1 METDINVISTSIDY
15 FGLVVL
21 ILSSA
26 IQYGTPILY
35 GTLGAIVME
44 RSGVSNLGV
53 EGMMMISAFAAFL
66 GMYLSGSAVVG
77 LFCGAM
83 AGMLACGLHGVIC
96 LIFQGSQVVSGLAL
110 TIFGV
115 GLANYLGTPFIG
127 KITSG
132 FTTWAL
138 PGLSS
143 IPLLGP
149 IFFQQDALVYLSY
162 ILPVLLWFM
171 LMRTRFGLSIRAV
184 GENPSAVRSAGLSPY
199 FLRWA
204 AILIGGAIVGM
215 GGAYLSLCAVHIWT
229 NNLSAGRGWI
239 AVALVI
245 FAFWRPGRAVLG
257 AWLFGCIVTFSY
269 RLQALDIKVPSSILD
284 MMPYILTLVV
294 LLVSS
299 VMGKG
304 RAAPAA
310 LTINLEPE
318 E

>member
-1 METDINVISTSIDY
+1 MDADVNLIVASGGYLPLFIS
-15 FGLVVL
+15 
-21 ILSSA
+21 ILAAA

-44 RSGVSNLGV
+44 RSGVSNLGI
-53 EGMMMISAFAAFL
+53 EGMLMMGAFSGFI
-66 GMYLSGSAVVG
+66 GMYVSGSAAVG
-77 LFCGAM
+77 LMCGAL
-83 AGMLACGLHGVIC
+83 AGVAMSCIHGTIC
-96 LIFQGSQVVSGLAL
+96 LVFRGSQVVSGLAL

-127 KITSG
+127 RITTG
-132 FTTWAL
+132 FTPFSMPL
-138 PGLSS
+138 LSN
-143 IPLLGP
+143 IPVLGP
-149 IFFQQDALVYLSY
+149 IFFKQDILVYFSY
-162 ILPVLLWFM
+162 ILPFMLWFL
-171 LMRTRFGLSIRAV
+171 LMRTRYGLAIRAV

-199 FLRWA
+199 FLRWSA
-204 AILIGGAIVGM
+204 LILGGLIVGI
-215 GGAYLSLCAVHIWT
+215 GGAYLSLAAVHIWT

-239 AVALVI
+239 SVALVI

-269 RLQALDIKVPSSILD
+269 RMQALGVDVPSSILD

-294 LLVSS
+294 LFVSS
-299 VMGKG
+299 VMGWG

-310 LTINLEPE
+310 LTVNLEPE

>member
-1 METDINVISTSIDY
+1 MEADINLLGTTGGYLALAIS
-15 FGLVVL
+15 
-21 ILSSA
+21 ILASA

-53 EGMMMISAFAAFL
+53 EGMMMVSAFAAFI
-66 GMYLSGSAVVG
+66 GMYVSGSAIVG
-77 LFCGAM
+77 LACGAI
-83 AGMLACGLHGVIC
+83 AGMLTCSLHGLIC
-96 LIFQGSQVVSGLAL
+96 LVFQGSQIVSGLAL

-115 GLANYLGTPFIG
+115 GLANYLGTPYIG
-127 KITSG
+127 QITTG
-132 FTTWAL
+132 FTPWAV

-143 IPLLGP
+143 IPFVGTV
-149 IFFQQDALVYLSY
+149 FFRQDPLVYFSY
-162 ILPVLLWFM
+162 ILPFLLWFL
-171 LMRTRFGLSIRAV
+171 LMRTRFGLAIRAV

-199 FLRWA
+199 KLRWA
-204 AILIGGAIVGM
+204 AILIGGLIVGM
-215 GGAYLSLCAVHIWT
+215 GGAYLSLAAVHIWT

-269 RLQALDIKVPSSILD
+269 RLQALGINVPSSILD
-284 MMPYILTLVV
+284 MMPYVLTLVV
-294 LLVSS
+294 LFISS
-299 VMGKG
+299 VAGWG

-310 LTINLEPE
+310 LTVNLEPE

>member
-1 METDINVISTSIDY
+1 METDVNLIAASGGYLALLVSI
-15 FGLVVL
+15 LAAAV
-21 ILSSA
+21 
-26 IQYGTPILY
+26 QYGTPILY

-44 RSGVSNLGV
+44 RGGVSNLGV
-53 EGMMMISAFAAFL
+53 EGMMMMGAFAAFI
-66 GMYLSGSAVVG
+66 GMLTSGSALVG
-77 LFCGAM
+77 LVCGGL
-83 AGMLACGLHGVIC
+83 AGVLMCVIHGLIC
-96 LIFQGSQVVSGLAL
+96 LVFQGSQVVSGLAL

-115 GLANYLGTPFIG
+115 GLANYLGTPYIG
-127 KITSG
+127 QITSG
-132 FTTWAL
+132 FSPVEI
-138 PGLSS
+138 PGLSL
-143 IPLLGP
+143 IPMLGP
-149 IFFQQDALVYLSY
+149 IFFKQDPLVYFSY

-171 LMRTRFGLSIRAV
+171 LMRTRFGLALRAV
-184 GENPSAVRSAGLSPY
+184 GENPAAVRSAGLSPH

-204 AILIGGAIVGM
+204 GILLGGLIVGM

-257 AWLFGCIVTFSY
+257 AWLFGSIVTFSY
-269 RLQALDIKVPSSILD
+269 RMQALGVEVPSSILD
-284 MMPYILTLVV
+284 MMPYILTLAV

-299 VMGKG
+299 VMGWG

-310 LTINLEPE
+310 LTVNLEPE